1 MNPMNPLRNETDLE
15 QALASDRVFLFKH
28 STRCGTSTRAL
39 RQVSS
44 YEEADGSIPVY
55 LIDVISERT
64 LARSIADTLGIRH
77 QSPQVIL
84 VAGGQPIWHASHGAV
99 TAEIL
104 RENAERP
111 GP

>member
-1 MNPMNPLRNETDLE
+1 MNPLRKQTDLE

-28 STRCGTSTRAL
+28 STRCGASARAL

-44 YEEADGSIPVY
+44 YEEVDGSIPVY

-64 LARSIADTLGIRH
+64 LARYIADRLGIRH

-84 VAGGQPIWHASHGAV
+84 VAGGRPVWHASHGAV

-104 RENAERP
+104 REKAEQP